1 VAYTPEAQSDLI
13 NESEKRLNRDV
24 VICRAVKETVEGDG
38 WKNTIAPLIDKMI
51 IDIVGGKIADVWASG
66 KLDRAKKEERREFYI
81 GYKQALIDLHG
92 RVMSHL
98 VQLPML
104 EDRLKELQKEKEG
117 RFRVPLVDDER
128 YGGDKY
134 APETR

>member
-1 VAYTPEAQSDLI
+1 MAYSKEAQSELI
-13 NESEKRLNRDV
+13 TESEKRLNRDV
-24 VICRAVKETVEGDG
+24 VICRAVKEVIDGDG

-51 IDIVGGKIADVWASG
+51 IDIVGGKIADVWSSG
-66 KLDRAKKEERREFYI
+66 KLDRAKKDERREFYI

-92 RVMSHL
+92 RIMSHL

-104 EDRLKELQKEKEG
+104 EDRIKELQKEKEG